1 MVNLESKDRCSYGE
15 EQSSVRSMEL
25 LEGDISYLRRLRVPV
40 TRFRTQKKRTC
51 MTKYQGGRDAKG
63 IKRMSRGADL
73 LISTYSISPEKE
85 KNSFMFSAVAES
97 GMLVTLIVLT

>member
-1 MVNLESKDRCSYGE
+1 
-15 EQSSVRSMEL
+15 
-25 LEGDISYLRRLRVPV
+25 
-40 TRFRTQKKRTC
+40 